1 MTRLIPA
8 TLITTILA
16 SACAFNPADT
26 PIIDTKVWGDPN
38 ITQGFYGKYH
48 VRDRPSGNGLEY
60 IEISRSQFGKPL
72 FTFSDRNGKVLGI
85 ASPHSCS
92 VGTTRYMV
100 AGNLS
105 CGIVQA
111 GLFGKFDYPYIDL
124 TSASFSAA
132 NPDDAS
138 VSYTG
143 NLPKLLGKNG
153 YVLKVIWSEYVKRED
168 RFLLEKIE

>member
-1 MTRLIPA
+1 MTRLILSI
-8 TLITTILA
+8 LIGGILV

-48 VRDRPSGNGLEY
+48 VRDRPPGNVVEY
-60 IEISRSQFGKPL
+60 FEISRSQFGKPV
-72 FTFSDRNGKVLGI
+72 FTFSDKDGKLLGI

-100 AGNLS
+100 TGNLS
-105 CGIVQA
+105 CGIVKA

-124 TSASFSAA
+124 TSASFSGA
-132 NPDDAS
+132 NPDDAR

-153 YVLKVIWSEYVKRED
+153 YVLKVLWNEYATRED
-168 RFLLEKIE
+168 RFLLEKLD